1 MGMYSMFNEARKF
14 NQDISAWDT
23 SMVND
28 MSFMFWKA
36 KKFNQDIGSWDTRRV
51 TGMSDMF
58 KHAHRFNQDLTGWQV
73 SQITDKSN
81 CSQFCAWNATTSI
94 THACRIN
101 APAAAMDQKVRA
113 NIERC
118 RQASA
123 DPADGSVCCY
133 SYPWA
138 GASLVPLSQ
147 SSGYYC
153 IRQNKALISTIIPST
168 AGQSSSSPFLSLPA
182 TGIQPA
188 CPTLSRPSGRC
199 DSISRH

>member
-1 MGMYSMFNEARKF
+1 MWRMFQSARKF
-14 NQDISAWDT
+14 NQDIGAWDT
-23 SMVND
+23 SSVTNMEK
-28 MSFMFWKA
+28 MFERA
-36 KKFNQDIGSWDTRRV
+36 KKF
-51 TGMSDMF
+51 
-58 KHAHRFNQDLTGWQV
+58 KKQDLTGWQV
-73 SQITDKSN
+73 SQITDTASCKR
-81 CSQFCAWNATTSI
+81 FCAWNATTSI

-188 CPTLSRPSGRC
+188 CPSASLVCTTHFIYCLGQMRAKMK
-199 DSISRH
+199 